1 MKIAVTADLHLTA
14 RDRHPERY
22 AALEDI
28 LEQMHRLQIDRL
40 IIAGDLF
47 DAQFDNFSD
56 FERLCRAE
64 NCRDIEM
71 FVIPGNHDPNLNK
84 SMIAAENVRILV
96 EPEIVC
102 FGEDCPNFLFIPYRE
117 GCTLGDM
124 ITSAI
129 KPQDDGKWVLIGHG
143 DWMGNVR
150 TPNPYE
156 KGVYMPLSQ
165 RDLEAANPRRVFL
178 GHIHAPFDEPRVH
191 YPGSPCGM
199 DITET
204 GRRRF
209 LTYDTVSNTVE
220 AHRVNTPLL
229 FFNRTFAVYPM
240 EDEALDLQKRLEN
253 WMASYSLTDEEK
265 KKANLRVKLTG
276 YASDKSLLKK
286 TALDTLSGYSW
297 YEEPDVSEVSVASDP
312 ARDQIINMVKERIDN
327 LTLAKDP
334 DGPEADQI
342 LLAALQMVYGGLR

>member
-1 MKIAVTADLHLTA
+1 MKIAITADLHLTT

-47 DAQFDNFSD
+47 DAQYNNFSD
-56 FERLCRAE
+56 FENLCRSDE
-64 NCRDIEM
+64 IKDIEM
-71 FVIPGNHDPNLNK
+71 IVIPGNHDPNINQ
-84 SMIAAENVRILV
+84 SMIAAENVRILA

-102 FGEDCPNFLFIPYRE
+102 FGEDCPKFLFIPYRE

-129 KPQDDGKWVLIGHG
+129 QPQDDGKWILVGHG

-150 TPNPYE
+150 APNPYE

-165 RDLEAANPRRVFL
+165 RDLEAANPRQVFL
-178 GHIHAPFDEPRVH
+178 GHIHAAYDGPRVF

-209 LTYDTVSNTVE
+209 LTYDTVANAVNVHT
-220 AHRVNTPLL
+220 VNTQVL
-229 FFNRTFAVYPM
+229 FFSRTFTVYPV
-240 EDEALDLQKRLEN
+240 EDEAPILQKSLDD
-253 WMASYSLTDEEK
+253 WMSAYNLTNEEK
-265 KKANLRVKLTG
+265 EKTRLRVKLNG

-286 TALDTLSGYSW
+286 TIQETLSAYHW

-312 ARDQIINMVKERIDN
+312 ARDRISLMVKEQIDN
-327 LTLAKDP
+327 LAMAKDP
-334 DGPEADQI
+334 DGPDADQV